1 MYLEYAWLVGKREE
15 KQYAFANIDSSIEEL
30 AKIME
35 TTDLD
40 GENWSRRVGLRVTH
54 GKKTDITTKSYRVR
68 DSMFLYSEY
77 MNFCIAIEAWLKTNA
92 KQGVRWGTRYELACS
107 DYSTYVMSMRIWLSN
122 DYTSNY
128 VTIGLPHKSLSE
140 TKWNYWADGPDTREN
155 IPFRGDWVGL
165 VKDVCRRLGKLELM
179 ENIEPP
185 TSLRDLFTK

>member
-1 MYLEYAWLVGKREE
+1 MKLEYAWLVGPRNNKH
-15 KQYAFANIDSSIEEL
+15 YAFAPISTTEKNL

-35 TTDLD
+35 TTDLN
-40 GENWSRRVGLRVTH
+40 GENWYRRVGLRLVH
-54 GKKTDITTKSYRVR
+54 GNKTDISTKSYRMR
-68 DSMFLYSEY
+68 DSVFLYAEY
-77 MNFCIAIEAWLKTNA
+77 ENFCKAIQAWLESNA
-92 KQGVRWGTRYELACS
+92 KQGVRWGTNYELACS
-107 DYSTYVMSMRIWLSN
+107 DYSSYVLSMRLWLSN

-128 VTIGLPHKSLSE
+128 VTIGLPQRSLGE

-185 TSLRDLFTK
+185 TSLRDLFVK